1 MKKILLGILVAVIF
15 ASCST
20 KQSYVI
26 TGKLDNTDKLL
37 IVESVNRNYVVLHEI
52 PVTNGQFTI
61 KGVVEH
67 PKLVYLAYEQ
77 DKPFKS
83 FFLENS
89 KITIT
94 GDRNNSDNVVVSG
107 SASNELYQK
116 YIDANKKIDAY
127 QEELYTQ
134 YMMLSKEGGQEDKLA
149 FIEREYNKTDEEKK
163 FMILEIIEGNP
174 KSAVSTYLLF
184 RNSYRFNA
192 EEINNAFNM
201 LVKEAKLHPDYANLE
216 DYVQRLNSVAV
227 GKNFKDFSMEDTEGN
242 MVKLS
247 NFVGNGYLLVDF
259 WASWCGPCREENPN
273 VVAAYN
279 EFKDKGFDVLGV
291 SLDRNKDP
299 WLNAIADD
307 NLTWHHVSDLKY
319 WDNEAAALYAV
330 RSIPSNVIID
340 KDGIIV
346 KKNIMGK
353 ELQEYL
359 TSVFGE

>member
-20 KQSYVI
+20 NPTYVI
-26 TGKLDNTDKLL
+26 TGSAENANKIY
-37 IVESVNRNYVVLHEI
+37 IVESANRSYSTLHEI
-52 PVTNGQFTI
+52 TVTDGKYTV
-61 KGVVEH
+61 KGSVEH
-67 PKLVYLAYEQ
+67 PKLVYLAYEP

-94 GDRNNSDNVVVSG
+94 GNRNNSENTEISG
-107 SASNELYQK
+107 SVSNELYKK
-116 YIDANKKIDAY
+116 YFDANKEIDNY
-127 QEELYTQ
+127 QEGLYAK
-134 YMMLSKEGGQEDKLA
+134 YVELSKEEGHEEELA
-149 FIEREYNKTDEEKK
+149 QIEREFNKSDEDRK
-163 FMILEIIEGNP
+163 FLVINIVEENP
-174 KSAVSTYLLF
+174 KSAVSTYLLY

-192 EEINNAFNM
+192 DEINNAFN
-201 LVKEAKLHPDYANLE
+201 LLTKEAKLHSDYATLE
-216 DYVQRLNSVAV
+216 DYVQRLNNVAV
-227 GKNFKDFSMEDTEGN
+227 GKKFLDFSMEDTEGK

-247 NFVGNGYLLVDF
+247 DFVGAGYLLVDF
-259 WASWCGPCREENPN
+259 WASWCGPCRQENPN

-299 WLNAIADD
+299 WIKAIADD

-340 KDGIIV
+340 KDGFIV
-346 KKNIMGK
+346 KKNIIGK

-359 TSVFGE
+359 TSILGE